1 MQTMISDCIYISGIL
16 SAFLV
21 SAKNFFFDSEGFLLL
36 VFFLRLGCCLIYMTK
51 LYFLLYV
58 CMCIAFISM
67 TKKSLQLGPEQLLLI
82 YKFLQV
88 RIWVISQALGYAFA
102 DHVIIRGS
110 TDFSHNASE
119 GLNGSKITVILAN
132 GR

>member
-1 MQTMISDCIYISGIL
+1 
-16 SAFLV
+16 
-21 SAKNFFFDSEGFLLL
+21 
-36 VFFLRLGCCLIYMTK
+36 MTK

-119 GLNGSKITVILAN
+119 GLNGNKITVILAN

>member
-1 MQTMISDCIYISGIL
+1 M
-16 SAFLV
+16 
-21 SAKNFFFDSEGFLLL
+21 LL
-36 VFFLRLGCCLIYMTK
+36 FCFLRLGCCLNYVTK

-58 CMCIAFISM
+58 CMCITFISM

>member
-1 MQTMISDCIYISGIL
+1 
-16 SAFLV
+16 
-21 SAKNFFFDSEGFLLL
+21 
-36 VFFLRLGCCLIYMTK
+36 MTK

-110 TDFSHNASE
+110 TDFSHSASE
-119 GLNGSKITVILAN
+119 GLNGNKITVILAN